1 MKLTFGI
8 ELEFVDIRTVFLRK
22 HLPQGWECQ
31 GDNSLQNTDG
41 SWSNQFNPMALGSEV
56 KTQGGYEL
64 ETLVAQIP
72 SIYETVA
79 GLGGTVNKTCGLH
92 VHVGIEGS
100 TPDLILPLMRYFA
113 SSPSFGK
120 AVGASAK
127 RRGRQCM
134 RITAKEVQMV
144 AETIHD
150 LDNLAKISA
159 RAPFQ
164 HVHLRQLEVNVL
176 SLLHHGTVE
185 YRAFN
190 QTMNP
195 DLAINCIRYADE
207 VTRAALAGDLFPLP
221 TYPLPEAL

>member
-22 HLPQGWECQ
+22 RTPSGWECQ

-41 SWSNQFNPMALGSEV
+41 SWSNHFNPMSLGSEI
-56 KTQGGYEL
+56 KTIGGYDRDEL
-64 ETLVAQIP
+64 IAQIP
-72 SIYETVA
+72 GIYETVA
-79 GLGGTVNKTCGLH
+79 DMGGAVNKTCGLH

-100 TPDLILPLMRYFA
+100 SPDLILPLMRYFA

-120 AVGASAK
+120 TVGASAK

-134 RITAKEVQMV
+134 RVTAKEVQMV

-150 LDNLAKISA
+150 LEALSKISA

-207 VTRAALAGDLFPLP
+207 VTLAALAGSSFPLP
-221 TYPLPEAL
+221 SYPLPEAL

>member
-22 HLPQGWECQ
+22 HLPEGWECQ

-41 SWSNQFNPMALGSEV
+41 SWSNHFNPMALGSEV
-56 KTQGGYEL
+56 KTQGGYDL
-64 ETLVAQIP
+64 ETLVAKIP
-72 SIYETVA
+72 TIYDIVSGMGA
-79 GLGGTVNKTCGLH
+79 AVNKTCGLH

-134 RITAKEVQMV
+134 RITAKEVQQV

-150 LDNLAKISA
+150 LDKLKEISA

-207 VTRAALAGDLFPLP
+207 VTRAALAGATFPTP
-221 TYPLPEAL
+221 SYPLPEAL